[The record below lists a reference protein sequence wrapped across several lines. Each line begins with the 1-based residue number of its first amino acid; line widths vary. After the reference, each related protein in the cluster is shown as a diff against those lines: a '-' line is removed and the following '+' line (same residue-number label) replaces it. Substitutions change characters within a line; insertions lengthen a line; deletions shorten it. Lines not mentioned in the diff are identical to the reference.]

1 MNPGRLKTST
11 VLTRGAGNHTWLNK
25 LCDLH
30 EERPD
35 WYLGDTKKGLFSLE
49 KTRETGIQSPSTVLV
64 QPPQYGSRSDLS
76 RAADLFCGY
85 VQLPVFIPHIF
96 LSES

>member
-11 VLTRGAGNHTWLNK
+11 VLTWGAGNHTWLNK

-35 WYLGDTKKGLFSLE
+35 WDLSDAKKGLFSLE
-49 KTRETGIQSPSTVLV
+49 KSEGDRYSVSLNCFRTAAAVRLTLGSLQS
-64 QPPQYGSRSDLS
+64 R
-76 RAADLFCGY
+76 
-85 VQLPVFIPHIF
+85 
-96 LSES
+96 